1 MRWSGY
7 HGRHSYKYL
16 LPIEPHN
23 EGHIPYIL
31 HTVHTS
37 NYLYFYLTPPGQ
49 LDTFVLCGVR
59 LVCYLLGLGVP
70 NGQGAHV
77 WDVCV

>member
-1 MRWSGY
+1 MEDIVTNTF
-7 HGRHSYKYL
+7 YL
-16 LPIEPHN
+16 SNHTTKDTFRTY
-23 EGHIPYIL
+23 YIRYIRRM
-31 HTVHTS
+31 